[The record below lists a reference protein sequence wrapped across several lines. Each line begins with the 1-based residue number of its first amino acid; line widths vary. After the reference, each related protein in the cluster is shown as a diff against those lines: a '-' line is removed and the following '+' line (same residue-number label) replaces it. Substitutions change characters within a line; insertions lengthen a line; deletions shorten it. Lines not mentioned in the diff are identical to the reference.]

1 MIRVLVADD
10 HDMVRRGVC
19 AFLERVDD
27 IEVVGEAENGEEAI
41 ALTKEFEPDVA
52 VLDLSMPK
60 VDGIRATREIQAL
73 GISTKIVILSMYS
86 QVDLVKQALKKGAL
100 GYVLKRSAAEE
111 LVQAIRAVTQNQTY
125 LSSLLAPSLSNE
137 VSTS

>member
-27 IEVVGEAENGEEAI
+27 IEVVGEAENGAEAI
-41 ALTKEFEPDVA
+41 ALTKEFEPDVSI
-52 VLDLSMPK
+52 LDLSMPK
-60 VDGIRATREIQAL
+60 VDGIRATKEIRAL
-73 GISTKIVILSMYS
+73 GIPTKIVILSMYS
-86 QVDLVKQALKKGAL
+86 QVDLVKQVLKEGAL

-111 LVQAIRAVTQNQTY
+111 LVQAIRAAKQNQIY

-137 VSTS
+137 ASA